1 MRRLGIF
8 RETTGLKPSTQM
20 ASFHIWQAIP
30 ESWRLDDFISELLT
44 LGVRV
49 SPGHHFSVDK
59 QTDRD
64 NNFIRIC
71 LGGGDGTDLL
81 KEQLSKFRAVMGTRP
96 RLSATIT

>member
-1 MRRLGIF
+1 
-8 RETTGLKPSTQM
+8 M
-20 ASFHIWQAIP
+20 ASFHIWQAVP

-49 SPGHHFSVDK
+49 SPDHHFSVDR
-59 QTDRD
+59 QADRD

-81 KEQLSKFRAVMGTRP
+81 KEQLSKFRAVMGARP
-96 RLSATIT
+96 RLSTTIT